1 MSTRV
6 CFQWSRS
13 CSRLAYL
20 KTPVS
25 METSAKS
32 HRGLRIDMWYKDIW
46 SMMIC
51 KRDLTSFQR
60 WPVQRLKISH
70 IDANLQWFL
79 GRGLDCACSEPRT
92 CAHLCSI
99 VSLMCCVHSNWSW
112 CYSCVCVVIVCV
124 IVFMCRLVADLL
136 SSGASSSPA
145 GRLETNEHSQ
155 EAQKLIRPLA
165 EQSELSQWLW
175 LWVKKLAALRMYWN
189 GSRKTKLT
197 DACGRLW

>member
-1 MSTRV
+1 MLHETVSRYMSTRV

-13 CSRLAYL
+13 CSRLSYL

-32 HRGLRIDMWYKDIW
+32 LRGWLMLINYMICIDMWYKDIW

-99 VSLMCCVHSNWSW
+99 MSLMCCVHSNWSW
-112 CYSCVCVVIVCV
+112 CYSCVCVLCLCVCV
-124 IVFMCRLVADLL
+124 CCVCVCVVCVCYIQLPLRIWSCIV
-136 SSGASSSPA
+136 
-145 GRLETNEHSQ
+145 Q
-155 EAQKLIRPLA
+155 E
-165 EQSELSQWLW
+165 
-175 LWVKKLAALRMYWN
+175 
-189 GSRKTKLT
+189 
-197 DACGRLW
+197 